1 MAFEQL
7 IGSRYV
13 RARSGGGFVSFISVI
28 SMLGVAIGI
37 AVLIV
42 VLSVVNG
49 FERELTGRLLAMSS
63 HATVEGLD
71 GALPDWQARSA
82 MALENTSVTGV
93 APYIEE
99 KALASVDDAL
109 SGIVLRGILPEAER
123 SVSGLDAL
131 MVEGSIDDLRDRG
144 YGIVLGSDLAKAL
157 GASLGDQVVVMIAE
171 GRVTPAGIAPRL
183 RRFKVTGVYRAGMY
197 EFDRRLAL
205 IHMNDAERLFRVR
218 GDVTGIRLSVDD
230 LFAAPVI
237 AREVAVAQGGG
248 VMISD
253 WTRRHSA
260 FFRSIQITKSILFV
274 ILSLVVAVAAFNIVS
289 TLVMVVRNKRGDI
302 AILRTLG
309 ASRFSIVKIFVS
321 QGALIGCIGAL
332 FGVAL
337 GAVISLNLESLV
349 AWVERAFGVTVLAA
363 DVYFISDLP
372 SDLRWPDVGLVVA
385 IALGLVFFATLYPAW
400 RASRTNPAEELRF
413 E

>member
-13 RARSGGGFVSFISVI
+13 CARSGGGFVSFISVI

-63 HATVEGLD
+63 HATVEGLE
-71 GALPDWQARSA
+71 GALPDWHARRA
-82 MALENTSVTGV
+82 MALENSSVTGV

-109 SGIVLRGILPEAER
+109 SGIVLRGILPEEER
-123 SVSGLDAL
+123 TVSSLDAL
-131 MVEGSIDDLRDRG
+131 IVQGSIDDLRDRT

-183 RRFKVTGVYRAGMY
+183 RRFSVIGIYRAGMY

-218 GDVTGIRLSVDD
+218 GDVTGIRLAVDD
-230 LFAAPVI
+230 LFAAPTI

-337 GAVISLNLESLV
+337 GALISLNLESLV

-372 SDLRWPDVGLVVA
+372 SDLRWPDVGVVVA

>member
-1 MAFEQL
+1 MSFETM
-7 IGSRYV
+7 IGRRYV

-28 SMLGVAIGI
+28 SMAGVAIGI

-63 HATVEGLD
+63 HATVEGLG
-71 GALPDWQARSA
+71 GALPDWERRRESA
-82 MALENTSVTGV
+82 LQHPKVTGV

-99 KALASVDDAL
+99 KALASYADAL
-109 SGIVLRGILPEAER
+109 SGIVLRGVLPERER
-123 SVSGLDAL
+123 DVSA
-131 MVEGSIDDLRDRG
+131 VDDLVTDGSFDRLMPRA
-144 YGIVLGSDLAKAL
+144 YGIVLGSDLAQAL
-157 GASLGDQVVVMIAE
+157 GVVLGDKLLVMIAE
-171 GRVTPAGIAPRL
+171 GRVTPAGIMPRL
-183 RRFKVTGVYRAGMY
+183 RRFEVVGIYRAGMY
-197 EFDRRLAL
+197 EFDRRYAF
-205 IHMNDAERLFRVR
+205 IHMDDASRLFRGR
-218 GDVTGIRLSVDD
+218 NGVTGIRLAVDD

-237 AREVAVAQGGG
+237 AREVAVEQGGG

-274 ILSLVVAVAAFNIVS
+274 ILLLVIAVAAFNIVS

-302 AILRTLG
+302 AILRTIG
-309 ASRFSIVKIFVS
+309 ASRASIVGVFVT
-321 QGALIGCIGAL
+321 QGALIGCAGAL
-332 FGVAL
+332 LGVML
-337 GAVISLNLESLV
+337 GATLSLNLESIV
-349 AWVERAFGVTVLAA
+349 GWVESVFGITVLAA

-372 SDLRWPDVGLVVA
+372 SDLRWSDVWQVVVVA
-385 IALGLVFFATLYPAW
+385 LALVFIATLYPAW